1 MMVTLHKSFLK
12 CIDPAN
18 KSGIT
23 FVEVVVVGF
32 LAPLIIRNVKN
43 YVFNNEKSIRE

>member
-1 MMVTLHKSFLK
+1 MMITLHKSFLK
-12 CIDPAN
+12 CIDPEN

-23 FVEVVVVGF
+23 FVEVVLVGF

-43 YVFNNEKSIRE
+43 YVFNSEKNSNE

>member
-1 MMVTLHKSFLK
+1 MMLTLHKSFLK
-12 CIDPAN
+12 CISAEN

-23 FVEVVVVGF
+23 FVEVVVVGL

-43 YVFNNEKSIRE
+43 YVLNNEKNIVE